1 MGSTI
6 KRAWNGFTGSVGSF
20 TSNVMTNLQGL
31 MILGLTTIGIASI
44 LAMWGV
50 AEVVGLAVGAV
61 GSYALA
67 W

>member
-6 KRAWNGFTGSVGSF
+6 KRAWNGFTSSVSSF
-20 TSNVMTNLQGL
+20 SSSVLENIQGL
-31 MILGLTTIGIASI
+31 MILALTTIGIATV
-44 LAMWGV
+44 LGTWGV
-50 AEVVGLAVGAV
+50 AEVAGLAVGAV